1 MSSTIAACRV
11 VWFRSRAAAARC
23 VEEVALLEEEMR
35 RTVRFFK
42 YYEGDWRRKAISAQ
56 NAGLGGQAADARR
69 SVMLTSR
76 YVAVY
81 GKHFIVP
88 SRLKTSSLTYKLNA
102 FRVSLRTPRFIG
114 KREENFS
121 VGAI

>member
-42 YYEGDWRRKAISAQ
+42 YYEGDWQRKAIAAQ
-56 NAGLGGQAADARR
+56 NAGLGGQAAYARR
-69 SVMLTSR
+69 SVMLTRQNLALDVSIDVSSR
-76 YVAVY
+76 QAHTYQ
-81 GKHFIVP
+81 
-88 SRLKTSSLTYKLNA
+88 RLLDKCKTQFALHISLV
-102 FRVSLRTPRFIG
+102 R
-114 KREENFS
+114 
-121 VGAI
+121 